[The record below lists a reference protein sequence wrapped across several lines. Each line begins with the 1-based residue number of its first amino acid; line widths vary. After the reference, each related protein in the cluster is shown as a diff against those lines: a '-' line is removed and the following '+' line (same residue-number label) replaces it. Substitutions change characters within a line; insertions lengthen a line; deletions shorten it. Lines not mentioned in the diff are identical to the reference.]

1 MDSILELIPQRAPIV
16 MVNEFVGIEGN
27 VSRTRFAV
35 YNENIFVDNG
45 CLSECG
51 LIEHIAQSAAAR
63 VGYIFKSNNQ
73 PIPLE
78 LHHIDG
84 NHHNNSLS
92 NLQILCPNC
101 HAQQSNNSGKAV
113 GSYAEAIL
121 QHKQKIAER
130 ERKVAEAKAAKL
142 IKNPEKVD
150 SFGRVNERMLTQD
163 EWQHRKELIL
173 TSGVDLTKFGWKTKV
188 QTITGLTR
196 RQVDDVVE
204 HFFDELSSRV
214 YLR

>member
-73 PIPLE
+73 PIPLGYIGSVNDFKLVE
-78 LHHIDG
+78 NPRVGETIETTIEVIQEVFGITLIEAHCSIEGREVASCKMKIFLDT
-84 NHHNNSLS
+84 NE
-92 NLQILCPNC
+92 
-101 HAQQSNNSGKAV
+101 AQS
-113 GSYAEAIL
+113 
-121 QHKQKIAER
+121 
-130 ERKVAEAKAAKL
+130 
-142 IKNPEKVD
+142 
-150 SFGRVNERMLTQD
+150 
-163 EWQHRKELIL
+163 
-173 TSGVDLTKFGWKTKV
+173 
-188 QTITGLTR
+188 
-196 RQVDDVVE
+196 
-204 HFFDELSSRV
+204 
-214 YLR
+214 